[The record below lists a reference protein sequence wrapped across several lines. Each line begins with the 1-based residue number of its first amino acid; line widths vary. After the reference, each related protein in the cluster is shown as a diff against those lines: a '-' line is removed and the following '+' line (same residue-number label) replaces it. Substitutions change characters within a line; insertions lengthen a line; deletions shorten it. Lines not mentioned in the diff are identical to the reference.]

1 MATFAPRR
9 IFDPPRRIF
18 DQDDTAAFAPYN
30 LQSLAIR
37 KGQKG
42 TMHLLTE
49 EHILLLL
56 VQIGLLLGCARALGE
71 LFRRMGQP
79 SITAEII
86 VGIVFGPTLFGRIAP
101 AFHARLFPADPAQMK
116 MFGAVAWLGILF
128 FLLKAGLETN
138 FATAW
143 RQRRHALM
151 LSMCDLTIPMLIAFI
166 PCLLLPARYMGADGG
181 RAIFALF
188 IAVIMTIS
196 ALPVTARVL
205 QDLKI
210 YRTDLGLLIMS
221 ALTINDVAGW
231 IVFALILGMV
241 AEAGMSVVQMG
252 LIVLATV
259 AFAVFCLSLGSR
271 IFDRILRFLQEKRV
285 PEPSGSLTLVV
296 LAGLLGGVTTVW
308 IGIHALF
315 GFFIAG
321 IMAGESKRLS
331 ERTRHIF
338 DQMVQ
343 AILVPLFFTAIGLKL
358 DFLGNFDLLLVVF
371 ILVIG
376 LVGRYVAAYIGSRL
390 IGQPSLHSRLIADA
404 HIPGGEMQIVIGML
418 ALEYGVISETVYVAV
433 VFGAIFTAVIAGPL
447 MGRLLRRI
455 EQVDWLQ
462 FLPVDHVRAELA
474 AGNREEAIRELC
486 ACLHLEVDEQSAGE
500 ITQAVLAR
508 EQEMTTAIGSGIAMP
523 HARIAGLKRP
533 LMALGRSERALE
545 WNSADGKPA
554 HLVFL
559 VITPRENPN
568 IQLQLIRGI
577 SCAIANPDLRSKL
590 TQANSAPEMVELLRR
605 GLYQSD
611 QIRLERPCKN
621 VGAA

>member
-1 MATFAPRR
+1 
-9 IFDPPRRIF
+9 
-18 DQDDTAAFAPYN
+18 
-30 LQSLAIR
+30 
-37 KGQKG
+37 
-42 TMHLLTE
+42 MHLLTE

-79 SITAEII
+79 SITAEIL
-86 VGIVFGPTLFGRIAP
+86 VGILFGPTIFGRIAP
-101 AFHARLFPADPAQMK
+101 ALQTRMFPSDPAQMK
-116 MFGAVAWLGILF
+116 MLGAIAWLGILL

-143 RQRRHALM
+143 RQRHDALK
-151 LSMCDLTIPMLIAFI
+151 LSLCDLTIPMLVAFI
-166 PCLLLPARYMGADGG
+166 PCLLLPARYIGADGG
-181 RAIFALF
+181 RLIFALF

-231 IVFALILGMV
+231 IVFALILGIV
-241 AEAGMSVVQMG
+241 SEAGMTLIQMAFVVAST
-252 LIVLATV
+252 IT
-259 AFAVFCLSLGSR
+259 FAVFCLSLGSK
-271 IFDRILRFLQEKRV
+271 IFDRILQFLQEKRV
-285 PEPSGSLTLVV
+285 PEPSGSLTLLV
-296 LAGLLGGVTTVW
+296 LAGLLGGITTVW

-331 ERTRHIF
+331 ERTRHVF

-358 DFLGNFDLLLVVF
+358 DFLENFDVLLVIF
-371 ILVIG
+371 ILGIG
-376 LVGRYVAAYIGSRL
+376 MSGRYVAAYIGSRL

-433 VFGAIFTAVIAGPL
+433 VFGAIFTSVISGPL
-447 MGRLLRRI
+447 MGKLLRRI
-455 EQVDWLQ
+455 EQIDWLP
-462 FLPVDHVRAELA
+462 FLPVDHIRVGMA
-474 AGNREEAIRELC
+474 ARSREDAIRELC
-486 ACLHLEVDEQSAGE
+486 ACVHSDLDEQNADE
-500 ITQAVLAR
+500 ITHAVLAR
-508 EQEMTTAIGSGIAMP
+508 EQEMTTALEGGVAIP

-533 LMALGRSERALE
+533 VVALGRCGQALE
-545 WNSADGKPA
+545 WNSADGKPTQ
-554 HLVFL
+554 LVFL
-559 VITPRENPN
+559 VITPREDPN
-568 IQLQLIRGI
+568 IQLQLLRGI
-577 SCAIANPDLRSKL
+577 SCTIANPDVRSKL
-590 TQANSAPEMVELLRR
+590 IQASSAPEVIELLRR
-605 GLYQSD
+605 GLYQRT
-611 QIRLERPCKN
+611 QVELRT
-621 VGAA
+621 

>member
-1 MATFAPRR
+1 
-9 IFDPPRRIF
+9 
-18 DQDDTAAFAPYN
+18 
-30 LQSLAIR
+30 
-37 KGQKG
+37 
-42 TMHLLTE
+42 MHLLTE

-86 VGIVFGPTLFGRIAP
+86 VGICFGPTIFGRLSP
-101 AFHARLFPADPAQMK
+101 TLHARIFPADPAQMK
-116 MFGAVAWLGILF
+116 MFGAIAWLGILF

-143 RQRRHALM
+143 RQRRNALK

-166 PCLLLPARYMGADGG
+166 PCFFLPARYMGAEGG
-181 RAIFALF
+181 RLIFSLF

-241 AEAGMSVVQMG
+241 TGVGMSLVQMG
-252 LIVLATV
+252 SIVLLTV
-259 AFAVFCLSLGSR
+259 AFAVFCLTLGSKL
-271 IFDRILRFLQEKRV
+271 FDRTLRFLQKERV
-285 PEPSGSLTLVV
+285 PDPAGSLTLVV
-296 LAGLLGGVTTVW
+296 LAGLLGGIATTW

-331 ERTRHIF
+331 ERTRHVF

-343 AILVPLFFTAIGLKL
+343 AVLVPLFFTAIGLKL
-358 DFLGNFDLLLVVF
+358 DFLGNFDLFLVIF
-371 ILVIG
+371 ILGIG
-376 LVGRYVAAYIGSRL
+376 WLGRYGAAYIGSRL
-390 IGQPSLHSRLIADA
+390 IGQPSLQSRLIADA

-433 VFGAIFTAVIAGPL
+433 VFGAIFTAVISGPL
-447 MGRLLRRI
+447 MGKILRRI
-455 EQVDWLQ
+455 EQVDWLS
-462 FLPVDHVRAELA
+462 FLTVDRVSVALA
-474 AGNREEAIRELC
+474 ARNREAAIRELC
-486 ACLHLEVDEQSAGE
+486 ACLHTETDEQSVDD
-500 ITQAVLAR
+500 ILQAVLAR
-508 EQEMTTAIGSGIAMP
+508 EQEMTTAIGGGVAVP
-523 HARIAGLKRP
+523 HARIPNLKRS
-533 LMALGRSERALE
+533 LVALGCSRQALE
-545 WNSADGKPA
+545 WNSADGKPVQ
-554 HLVFL
+554 LIFL
-559 VITPRENPN
+559 VITPHENPS
-568 IQLQLIRGI
+568 IQLQLLRGI
-577 SCAIANPDLRSKL
+577 SSGVANPDVRAKLIQADSSPEAMEILR
-590 TQANSAPEMVELLRR
+590 QW
-605 GLYQSD
+605 LYKSEQVK
-611 QIRLERPCKN
+611 P
-621 VGAA
+621 V

>member
-1 MATFAPRR
+1 
-9 IFDPPRRIF
+9 
-18 DQDDTAAFAPYN
+18 
-30 LQSLAIR
+30 
-37 KGQKG
+37 
-42 TMHLLTE
+42 MHLLTE

-56 VQIGLLLGCARALGE
+56 VQIALLLGCARALGE
-71 LFRRMGQP
+71 VFRRMGQP
-79 SITAEII
+79 SITAEIL
-86 VGIVFGPTLFGRIAP
+86 VGILFGPTIFGRIAP
-101 AFHARLFPADPAQMK
+101 ALHTRLFPADPYQMK

-143 RQRRHALM
+143 RQRHHALK
-151 LSMCDLTIPMLIAFI
+151 LSMFDLTIPMIIAFL
-166 PCLLLPARYMGADGG
+166 PCLFLPARYMGADGG
-181 RAIFALF
+181 RLIFALF

-241 AEAGMSVVQMG
+241 TEAGMTMFQMG
-252 LIVLATV
+252 FVLVSTI
-259 AFAVFCLSLGSR
+259 AFAVFCLSLGSKL
-271 IFDRILRFLQEKRV
+271 FDRILRFLQAKHV

-296 LAGLLGGVTTVW
+296 VAGLLGGITTVW

-343 AILVPLFFTAIGLKL
+343 AILVPLFFTAVGLKL
-358 DFLGNFDLLLVVF
+358 DFLKNFDIWLVLF

-376 LVGRYVAAYIGSRL
+376 MSGRYVAAYVGARFT
-390 IGQPSLHSRLIADA
+390 GHPSLHSRLIADA

-433 VFGAIFTAVIAGPL
+433 VFGAVVTSILSGPL
-447 MGRLLRRI
+447 MGRLLRKI
-455 EQVDWLQ
+455 EQIDWLS
-462 FLPVDHVRAELA
+462 FLPVDHICAGMA
-474 AGNREEAIRELC
+474 ARSREEAIRELC
-486 ACLHLEVDEQSAGE
+486 ACVHSEIDEHDADE
-500 ITQAVLAR
+500 IIKAVLMR
-508 EQEMTTAIGSGIAMP
+508 EHEMTTSIEGGVAIP
-523 HARIAGLKRP
+523 HARIDGLKRP
-533 LMALGRSERALE
+533 VVALGRCGQSLD

-554 HLVFL
+554 RLV
-559 VITPRENPN
+559 
-568 IQLQLIRGI
+568 
-577 SCAIANPDLRSKL
+577 
-590 TQANSAPEMVELLRR
+590 MV
-605 GLYQSD
+605 
-611 QIRLERPCKN
+611 
-621 VGAA
+621 